1 MTPERV
7 SERLAELDDRFDRNR
22 YYAALEY
29 VHDDGR

>member
-7 SERLAELDDRFDRNR
+7 SERLRQLEERVSRDE
-22 YYAALEY
+22 YYRALEY

>member
-7 SERLAELDDRFDRNR
+7 SERLVELDDRFDRDR